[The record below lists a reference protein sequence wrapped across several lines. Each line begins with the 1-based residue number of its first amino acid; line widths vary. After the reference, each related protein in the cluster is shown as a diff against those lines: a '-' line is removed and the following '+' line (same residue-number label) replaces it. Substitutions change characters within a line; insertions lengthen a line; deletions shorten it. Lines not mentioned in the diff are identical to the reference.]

1 VRLDIAHSHQLR
13 LVREQVRVAT
23 GCVASEFACQSEQAA
38 MNSEAKSREEC
49 LTEAAECERLA
60 GLSRSESARK
70 VMTLSASVGRKRA
83 EQAARARTLN

>member
-1 VRLDIAHSHQLR
+1 
-13 LVREQVRVAT
+13 
-23 GCVASEFACQSEQAA
+23 

-70 VMTLSASVGRKRA
+70 VMTLSASVWRKRA
-83 EQAARARTLN
+83 EQAERKRAARARTLN